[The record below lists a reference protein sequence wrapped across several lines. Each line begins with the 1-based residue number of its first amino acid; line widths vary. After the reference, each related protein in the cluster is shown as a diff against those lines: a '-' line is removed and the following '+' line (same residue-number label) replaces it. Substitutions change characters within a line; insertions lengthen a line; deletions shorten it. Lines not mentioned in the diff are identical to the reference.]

1 MTALDEMTSVVV
13 LRQLAQAIEDRAV
26 MHVQLDLNKGCPSDV
41 RLCWSGAGPGYH
53 ELRRGVERVV
63 GARWDELAREAIQEA
78 DALVERRRRA
88 LTELTDTPQ
97 TDTRSAQID
106 PQSPHE
112 D

>member
-1 MTALDEMTSVVV
+1 MTALDEMTSIVV
-13 LRQLAQAIEDRAV
+13 LRQLAQAIEDRSV
-26 MHVQLDLNKGCPSDV
+26 MHVQLDLNKGCPPDV
-41 RLCWSGAGPGYH
+41 RLCWSAAGPGYN

-63 GARWDELAREAIQEA
+63 TARWNELAREALQEA

-88 LTELTDTPQ
+88 LTDLTDTPQ
-97 TDTRSAQID
+97 ADSRSAQID

>member
-1 MTALDEMTSVVV
+1 MTALDEMTSIVV
-13 LRQLAQAIEDRAV
+13 LRQLAQAIEERAV
-26 MHVQLDLNKGCPSDV
+26 MDVQLDLNQGCPSDV
-41 RLCWSGAGPGYH
+41 KLSWSAAGPGYP

-63 GARWDELAREAIQEA
+63 AARWNELVREALEAA